1 MNHFVEKFSKKHG
14 KPLKPPTQSTL
25 NRLMECH
32 WPGNIRELE
41 NMIERASILTQGTSL
56 EIPEHLLTSVSI
68 PTSMPNPTESA
79 PSKSIQSL
87 EEVEKDHILRV
98 LENTNWRV
106 SGDGGAADILG
117 LNRSTLEARMKK
129 LGISRNP

>member
-1 MNHFVEKFSKKHG
+1 
-14 KPLKPPTQSTL
+14 
-25 NRLMECH
+25 MEYP

-41 NMIERASILTQGTSL
+41 NTIERASILNQGTSL

-68 PTSMPNPTESA
+68 PTSMPDPFASS
-79 PSKSIQSL
+79 PSKSLQSL
-87 EEVEKDHILRV
+87 EEVEKDHILNI

-106 SGDGGAADILG
+106 SGEGGAAEILG

-129 LGISRNP
+129 LGVERKK